1 MEPSFHDCILL
12 YNGPTDHIR
21 IDPLVAKV
29 ILIWYSDATKT
40 HPTRPYKYIP
50 KDGYWEAMCLT
61 DREVQKRFDH
71 MIDMLYE
78 HGKSP
83 TPATQNQDVEINKIQ
98 FEDGCDIQQ
107 EVKEDP
113 EEDESQ
119 FFTPDMSNHTA
130 DTIQKLIEDKIA
142 QIELQAKDKQQLAQ
156 VIRDQRQLFLTKG
169 APLQRLVDHE
179 HCIDTEGPPFHENFY
194 RMSKEQREI
203 LERELDLMLEMDV
216 IETSNSP
223 WASRLLMVKK
233 PDNSLRPCVDFRKLN
248 DITKRQSNP
257 LPNID
262 DLLTYVGKGKIYTKV
277 DLYSGFWQIP
287 LRKSDREKTGFT
299 TPRGLYQF
307 KVMPFGLKNAPAT
320 FQSYMKKG

>member
-1 MEPSFHDCILL
+1 
-12 YNGPTDHIR
+12 
-21 IDPLVAKV
+21 
-29 ILIWYSDATKT
+29 
-40 HPTRPYKYIP
+40 
-50 KDGYWEAMCLT
+50 MCLT
-61 DREVQKRFDH
+61 DRGVQKRFDH

-78 HGKSP
+78 YGKSP
-83 TPATQNQDVEINKIQ
+83 SPATQNQDVEINKIQ
-98 FEDGCDIQQ
+98 FENGCDIQQ

-119 FFTPDMSNHTA
+119 IFTPDMSNHTA
-130 DTIQKLIEDKIA
+130 DTIQKLFEDKIA
-142 QIELQAKDKQQLAQ
+142 QIELQEKDKQQLAQ
-156 VIRDQRQLFLTKG
+156 VIRDQRQLFLTRG

-203 LERELDLMLEMDV
+203 LEKEIDLMLEMDV

-262 DLLTYVGKGKIYTKV
+262 DLLTYAYVGKGKIYTKV

-287 LRKSDREKTGFT
+287 LRKSDREKTAFT

-320 FQSYMKKG
+320 FQSYMEKCLKTSYTSL